1 MQKKTL
7 KMALLIQTLKRKTT
21 KVPCESFQNK
31 TTLKNPVLL
40 KALKKINRNEPENS
54 RPHKSFEMK
63 NF

>member
-1 MQKKTL
+1 
-7 KMALLIQTLKRKTT
+7 MALLIQTLKRKTT

-31 TTLKNPVLL
+31 TTLKTPVLL

-54 RPHKSFEMK
+54 RPHKSFKMK